1 MEGEQEAL
9 VALARALERVGYSF
23 VTPTPETHRRVLARK
38 AQAENLR
45 DVFGWSC
52 MFSREL
58 IGEEMFGLLTSAG
71 ACEACGDGRFRSR
84 VRYSRLQG
92 ELYAHSAYPTLA
104 ADAVFFGPD
113 TYRFCAF
120 VARET
125 PRARFVVDVGC
136 GSGAG
141 GIVAA
146 RASGAQ
152 KLVLA
157 DVNPRALWLSE
168 VNAMLAGRGAA
179 FVESDVL
186 SHVSGAPD
194 LVVANPPFMRDPS
207 TRAYR
212 DGGGSYGEALSV
224 RIAREALA
232 RLAPG
237 GTLLLY
243 AGAPVVDGRDVF
255 KEALGDVLE
264 ACDVT
269 YDEIDPDVF
278 GEALDDEG
286 YERVE
291 RIAAV
296 GLRALKTS

>member
-1 MEGEQEAL
+1 
-9 VALARALERVGYSF
+9 
-23 VTPTPETHRRVLARK
+23 
-38 AQAENLR
+38 
-45 DVFGWSC
+45 
-52 MFSREL
+52 
-58 IGEEMFGLLTSAG
+58 
-71 ACEACGDGRFRSR
+71 
-84 VRYSRLQG
+84 
-92 ELYAHSAYPTLA
+92 A

-120 VARET
+120 VAREA
-125 PRARFVVDVGC
+125 PHARFVVDVGC

-157 DVNPRALWLSE
+157 DVNPRALCLSE
-168 VNAMLAGRGAA
+168 VNATLAGQGAA
-179 FVESDVL
+179 LVESDVL

-207 TRAYR
+207 RRAYR

-237 GTLLLY
+237 
-243 AGAPVVDGRDVF
+243 
-255 KEALGDVLE
+255 
-264 ACDVT
+264 
-269 YDEIDPDVF
+269 
-278 GEALDDEG
+278 
-286 YERVE
+286 
-291 RIAAV
+291 
-296 GLRALKTS
+296 